1 MTKSLVTGGAGFIG
15 SNLVDQLL
23 KIGHQVI
30 VIDNEY
36 SDAHEQFYYND
47 NAEYHNYDI
56 RDAATR
62 SLYDNVDY
70 VFHIAAEARIGP
82 SIENPIE
89 AVSIN
94 SVGTCTVLQ
103 YAREAGVKRVVYSS
117 TSSAYGLQ
125 EPPHVEALPDDCLNP
140 YSVSKINGEKLCTMY
155 TNLFGLET
163 IIFRYFNVYGNRQ
176 PLKGQ
181 YAPVIGIFLRQLDRE
196 EQLTIVGDGEQRRD
210 FVNVLDVVN
219 ANILAATKKLDKD
232 AFGQIYNV
240 GTGKNYSVNE
250 IASFISDNTIN
261 IDARPGEAN
270 ITLAHISR
278 IKGTLGWEPTIKVE
292 DWIKEVLTPEIPL
305 VDENPVKKTFDKFKN
320 WLYGN

>member
-62 SLYDNVDY
+62 SSYDDVDY

-103 YAREAGVKRVVYSS
+103 YAREAGVKRVIYSS

-140 YSVSKINGEKLCTMY
+140 YSVSKVNGEKLCTMY

-232 AFGQIYNV
+232 AFGQVYNV

-278 IKGTLGWEPTIKVE
+278 IQGTLGWEPTIKVE